1 VDEGEL
7 IEITRTALEGAFAE
21 DAVKRD
27 LLARTDHAGDRGQ
40 Q

>member
-7 IEITRTALEGAFAE
+7 IEITRTAVEGAFAE

-27 LLARTDHAGDRGQ
+27 LLARTDRATGR
-40 Q
+40 